1 MGKKII
7 FQKCNFN
14 YIYFLFNIIM
24 TFINLLIEYKLY
36 PGEESELDESE
47 DKYFLPIQILNY
59 LYTYNISD
67 FIAVI
72 PYLIRKRI
80 LKKKELNIFDTN
92 TEDNN
97 IHTDES
103 NSNLIYTNSEKSDS
117 KKKKKEILLR
127 LIIISVFDFLHKF
140 VLILFNIIFPENV
153 NNVIAF
159 SCTIQLEIVFQFIC
173 SYFILKI
180 HFYKLQ
186 YLSLY
191 LNLGIFIILLIFDII
206 IVSQSEI
213 FDGKV
218 YYFMVSGI
226 IFYCIEYSLV
236 KKILLY
242 GFISIYYLMLI
253 KGLFVLFFVI
263 VFSVIIFLVKK
274 DISPIFV
281 FFLTTKKY
289 ILLMIAK
296 IFSNFFLSMFLWLI
310 IDRFSPNYL
319 PFSLIFN
326 EIIYFIVDVVY
337 NKKTYK
343 TINWDLYLRIVLY
356 AISFIG
362 VMIHNEI
369 VVINICN
376 LGSDTKYF
384 LDLKLENEEL
394 FTNTDN
400 LEILKRYETF
410 EMDSVN
416 EEDNEEQINNEKET
430 PNGDEK

>member
-1 MGKKII
+1 MRKKII
-7 FQKCNFN
+7 FQKCNYNNIF
-14 YIYFLFNIIM
+14 FLLNIIM
-24 TFINLLIEYKLY
+24 TFINFMIEYHLY
-36 PGEESELDESE
+36 PEESEVDENE
-47 DKYFLPIQILNY
+47 YYKYNLPIQMINY

-117 KKKKKEILLR
+117 KKKKKEILLQ

-213 FDGKV
+213 FDGK
-218 YYFMVSGI
+218 
-226 IFYCIEYSLV
+226 
-236 KKILLY
+236 
-242 GFISIYYLMLI
+242 
-253 KGLFVLFFVI
+253 
-263 VFSVIIFLVKK
+263 
-274 DISPIFV
+274 D
-281 FFLTTKKY
+281 KY
-289 ILLMIAK
+289 
-296 IFSNFFLSMFLWLI
+296 
-310 IDRFSPNYL
+310 
-319 PFSLIFN
+319 
-326 EIIYFIVDVVY
+326 
-337 NKKTYK
+337 
-343 TINWDLYLRIVLY
+343 
-356 AISFIG
+356 
-362 VMIHNEI
+362 
-369 VVINICN
+369 
-376 LGSDTKYF
+376 
-384 LDLKLENEEL
+384 
-394 FTNTDN
+394 
-400 LEILKRYETF
+400 
-410 EMDSVN
+410 
-416 EEDNEEQINNEKET
+416 
-430 PNGDEK
+430 